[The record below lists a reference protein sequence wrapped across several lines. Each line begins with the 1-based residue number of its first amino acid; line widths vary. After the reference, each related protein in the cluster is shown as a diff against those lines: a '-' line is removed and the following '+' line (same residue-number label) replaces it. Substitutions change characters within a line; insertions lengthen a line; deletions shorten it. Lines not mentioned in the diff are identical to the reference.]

1 VKKVWENHSLTIV
14 LALLG
19 VMFIGIAIPLREG
32 TWFDIIVGFGHGCGA
47 VALYNWL
54 AGPLKERN
62 KPED

>member
-1 VKKVWENHSLTIV
+1 VNRLWENHSLTIV